1 MNGILSMPKRRKIGA
16 ILLDLETILLELV
29 DHGMQW
35 GDIIFQIYGYLMVH
49 ALGAREEYLDGTHPE
64 LTYGPRKKAKDE

>member
-1 MNGILSMPKRRKIGA
+1 MPKKRRKIGD
-16 ILLDLETILLELV
+16 ILLDLEKILLELV

-49 ALGAREEYLDGTHPE
+49 APGAREEYHDGTNPE
-64 LTYGPRKKAKDE
+64 LTYGPRKEPKHESGE